1 MDLKVSNPLSS
12 NGSRPIGMVSN
23 IFNLVC
29 DPAFLRVAWRRVRS
43 EERQRPEMEIEVI
56 LARGRRVFN
65 QVRLWQP
72 EHAGGVGTL
81 PDFAA
86 HKVTNLLGWSVDP
99 VVFHAIKSE
108 YVASSPLKIRERT
121 DRDRSRFDLQRLWV
135 EPKLL
140 P

>member
-1 MDLKVSNPLSS
+1 MKSTSLLGLSG
-12 NGSRPIGMVSN
+12 GSVEKTGFS
-23 IFNLVC
+23 
-29 DPAFLRVAWRRVRS
+29 RS
-43 EERQRPEMEIEVI
+43 QPHADEERQRPEMEIEVI

-86 HKVTNLLGWSVDP
+86 HTVTNLLRWSVDP
-99 VVFHAIKSE
+99 VVFHAIQSE